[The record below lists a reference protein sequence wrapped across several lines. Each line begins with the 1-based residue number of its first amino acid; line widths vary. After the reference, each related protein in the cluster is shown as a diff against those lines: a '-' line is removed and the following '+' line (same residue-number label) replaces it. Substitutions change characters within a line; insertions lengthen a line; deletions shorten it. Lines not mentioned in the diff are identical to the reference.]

1 MAVVFVK
8 HLQLYTMQRDQA
20 GLKMVERTT
29 HSKTV
34 GYVPQG
40 RDATIAYPYLDLV
53 FENTNDAP
61 VKLYMGIQGGKL
73 VAEVHKMR

>member
-1 MAVVFVK
+1 MPNIFNFI
-8 HLQLYTMQRDQA
+8 QCSRSSWPEN
-20 GLKMVERTT
+20 GGRTT

>member
-1 MAVVFVK
+1 M
-8 HLQLYTMQRDQA
+8 
-20 GLKMVERTT
+20 GERTT

-53 FENTNDAP
+53 FENTYDAP
-61 VKLYMGIQGGKL
+61 GKLYMGMQGGKL
-73 VAEVHKMR
+73 VAEVHKMSSELYSHLFYKLEELSLLNI

>member
-8 HLQLYTMQRDQA
+8 HLQLYTMQADQA

>member
-1 MAVVFVK
+1 
-8 HLQLYTMQRDQA
+8 
-20 GLKMVERTT
+20 MVERTT

-73 VAEVHKMR
+73 VAGST

>member
-1 MAVVFVK
+1 
-8 HLQLYTMQRDQA
+8 
-20 GLKMVERTT
+20 MVERTT

-61 VKLYMGIQGGKL
+61 VKLLYGYSGRK
-73 VAEVHKMR
+73 VSC